1 VPGRAALSS
10 RSARRPSGTAVR
22 IGTAVAALC
31 ALAACGGSD
40 QVHVAVP
47 VPPAGVATACASFLK
62 ALPNDLVPQQSR
74 RPTTPASPYTAA
86 FGKPAVTVRCGIAVP
101 KHDPTAFVDEVN
113 NVDWLQLSAPDGA
126 QRYVSYT
133 SRLVV
138 DIVIPRPYLPADV
151 LLGIPQRLIGAPPA
165 RSDD

>member
-1 VPGRAALSS
+1 M
-10 RSARRPSGTAVR
+10 GTA
-22 IGTAVAALC
+22 AAALC
-31 ALAACGGSD
+31 GLAACGGSGD
-40 QVHVAVP
+40 VHVAVP
-47 VPPAGVATACASFLK
+47 VPPAGVAAACAAFIK
-62 ALPNDLVPQQSR
+62 ALPKDLVPKQSP
-74 RPTTPASPYTAA
+74 RPTSPVSPYTAA
-86 FGKPAVTVRCGIAVP
+86 FGKPAVTIRCGIAVP

-113 NVDWLQLSAPDGA
+113 NVDWLQLSAPAGG

-151 LLGIPQRLIGAPPA
+151 LLGIPQQQLGAPPA